1 MPNRRRRVR
10 HRVQTPAYAT
20 FTGESKSAM
29 LDLHEIVDISEDGV
43 SIHCHSPLEVNR
55 RINLCLDLA
64 ECSEHIYTTGQ
75 VVWANPSGRAGLRFS
90 GLAPVSLLRLREWLF
105 LNAMSGLANADEA
118 ALVPPADANPSP
130 APRAHPN
137 PSLAAETIAPA
148 SSEAVP
154 PSPGYTDTL
163 AALTAVQREVEALGA
178 DLAEALR
185 LIANRTHTLVRS
197 SGAAIALADS
207 DPEFMV
213 CRASSGDDAPPV
225 GARLQVGS
233 GFSGECVKTG
243 RLLRCEDAETDARV
257 DRTSCRALGIRSI
270 LAAPVRVGEKSIGIV
285 EAFSPQPDAFTE
297 NDSTVLQ
304 RLADTVLA
312 AVNRAA
318 RAENLPLPG
327 ASAPIPFKP
336 TPGSVLFASV
346 PEAKDKDKVADENED
361 ETEGTTSTGITLPR
375 SHLILLVCT
384 AATIFLVLGY
394 HSGRYVV
401 PWIQGKLQQRNTQL
415 PTVLASSPDPIKD
428 PKVDPKKD
436 AKSSVASLS
445 PIVETAS
452 FVQLQQ
458 MAQNGDPAAENA
470 LGLRYSQGDPQNRI
484 QPDDREAFNWFS
496 RAAQDGSLAAQS
508 KLGFLYSTGRGV
520 PKDINQAYFWA
531 VLARARGDQGNK
543 NLAIVLGAGMPRAQA
558 AAIEQQADGWL
569 QQHESHTKPT
579 AGR

>member
-1 MPNRRRRVR
+1 
-10 HRVQTPAYAT
+10 
-20 FTGESKSAM
+20 M

-75 VVWANPSGRAGLRFS
+75 VVWANPSGRTGLRFS

-105 LNAMSGLANADEA
+105 LNAMSGLANADDA
-118 ALVPPADANPSP
+118 ALALPAETDQSP
-130 APRAHPN
+130 ASA
-137 PSLAAETIAPA
+137 TIAPA
-148 SSEAVP
+148 EPEAVP

-163 AALTAVQREVEALGA
+163 AALTAVQREVEALGR
-178 DLAEALR
+178 DLAGALR
-185 LIANRTHTLVRS
+185 LIANRTQTLVRA

-207 DPEFMV
+207 DPDFMV

-233 GFSGECVKTG
+233 GFSGECVKSG
-243 RLLRCEDAETDARV
+243 RLLRCEDTETDTRV
-257 DRTSCRALGIRSI
+257 DRASCRALGIRSI
-270 LAAPVRVGEKSIGIV
+270 LAVPVRAGEKSIGIL
-285 EAFSPQPDAFTE
+285 EAFSPQPDSFTE
-297 NDSTVLQ
+297 NDSTALQ

-346 PEAKDKDKVADENED
+346 PEAKNKDKVADDNDNED
-361 ETEGTTSTGITLPR
+361 ETEDTTSRGISLPR
-375 SHLILLVCT
+375 SHLILLVSA
-384 AATIFLVLGY
+384 AATIAMALGY
-394 HSGRYVV
+394 HLA
-401 PWIQGKLQQRNTQL
+401 PWIQSKLQQRNTQL
-415 PTVLASSPDPIKD
+415 PTVLASSPDPKPDSKKD
-428 PKVDPKKD
+428 PK
-436 AKSSVASLS
+436 SSASPSS
-445 PIVETAS
+445 PIVDTAS
-452 FVQLQQ
+452 FAQLQQ

-470 LGLRYSQGDPQNRI
+470 IGLRYSQGDPQNRI
-484 QPDDREAFNWFS
+484 QPDDREAFSWFS

-520 PKDINQAYFWA
+520 PRDINQAYFWA

-543 NLAIVLGAGMPRAQA
+543 NLAIVLGAGMPSAQA
-558 AAIEQQADGWL
+558 AAIEQQADLWL
-569 QQHESHTKPT
+569 QQHESHAKPT

>member
-75 VVWANPSGRAGLRFS
+75 VVWAKASGRAGLRFS

-105 LNAMSGLANADEA
+105 LNAMSGIANADEA
-118 ALVPPADANPSP
+118 PLPASADALRVETTAPAASETVPPA
-130 APRAHPN
+130 
-137 PSLAAETIAPA
+137 
-148 SSEAVP
+148 AVP

-163 AALTAVQREVEALGA
+163 AALSAVQREVEALGA
-178 DLAEALR
+178 DLADALR
-185 LIANRTHTLVRS
+185 LIANRAHKLVRA

-207 DPEFMV
+207 DPDFMV
-213 CRASSGDDAPPV
+213 CRASAGDDAPPV

-233 GFSGECVKTG
+233 GFSGECVKSG

-257 DRTSCRALGIRSI
+257 DRASCRALGIRSI
-270 LAAPVRVGEKSIGIV
+270 LAVPVRVGEKSIGIL

-297 NDSTVLQ
+297 NDSTALQ

-327 ASAPIPFKP
+327 ASAPISFKP
-336 TPGSVLFASV
+336 APGSVLFASV
-346 PEAKDKDKVADENED
+346 PEAKNKDRVAEASEDNED
-361 ETEGTTSTGITLPR
+361 ETEDTTSSGISLPR
-375 SHLILLVCT
+375 SHLILLVSA
-384 AATIFLVLGY
+384 AATIAMALGY
-394 HSGRYVV
+394 HLA
-401 PWIQGKLQQRNTQL
+401 PWIQSKLQQRNTQL
-415 PTVLASSPDPIKD
+415 QTVLASSPDPIKD
-428 PKVDPKKD
+428 PKKD
-436 AKSSVASLS
+436 APSSAVPSG
-445 PIVETAS
+445 PTVETAS
-452 FVQLQQ
+452 FAQLQQ
-458 MAQNGDPAAENA
+458 MAQKGDGAAENA
-470 LGLRYSQGDPQNRI
+470 IGLRYSQGDPQNRI
-484 QPDDREAFNWFS
+484 QPDDREAFSWFS
-496 RAAQDGSLAAQS
+496 RAAQNGNLAAQS

-531 VLARARGDQGNK
+531 VLARARGDQGSK
-543 NLAIVLGAGMPRAQA
+543 NLAIVLGAGMPQAQA
-558 AAIEQQADGWL
+558 AAIQQQADLWL
-569 QQHESHTKPT
+569 QQHESHAKPT

>member
-1 MPNRRRRVR
+1 MAGTTSSLRSFVPNRRRRVR

-29 LDLHEIVDISEDGV
+29 LDLHEIVDISEDGI

-75 VVWANPSGRAGLRFS
+75 VVWAKPSGRTGLRFS

-118 ALVPPADANPSP
+118 ALAPPANANSSP
-130 APRAHPN
+130 A
-137 PSLAAETIAPA
+137 AEKIAPA

-163 AALTAVQREVEALGA
+163 AALTAVQREVEALGR
-178 DLAEALR
+178 DLAGALR
-185 LIANRTHTLVRS
+185 LIANRTQTLVRA

-207 DPEFMV
+207 DPDFMV
-213 CRASSGDDAPPV
+213 CRASSGDDAPSV

-233 GFSGECVKTG
+233 GFSGECVKSG
-243 RLLRCEDAETDARV
+243 RLLRCEDTETDARV
-257 DRTSCRALGIRSI
+257 DRASCRALGIRSI
-270 LAAPVRVGEKSIGIV
+270 LAVPVRAGEKSIGIL
-285 EAFSPQPDAFTE
+285 EAFSPQPDSFTE
-297 NDSTVLQ
+297 NDSTALQ

-318 RAENLPLPG
+318 RAENFPLPG

-336 TPGSVLFASV
+336 MPGSVLFASV
-346 PEAKDKDKVADENED
+346 PKPKNKDKTADESED
-361 ETEGTTSTGITLPR
+361 ETEDTTSRGITLPR

-394 HSGRYVV
+394 HSGRYIV
-401 PWIQGKLQQRNTQL
+401 PWIQSKLQQRNAHL
-415 PTVLASSPDPIKD
+415 PTVLASSPDPTKD
-428 PKVDPKKD
+428 S
-436 AKSSVASLS
+436 KSSAASS
-445 PIVETAS
+445 SATIEIAS
-452 FVQLQQ
+452 FAQLQQ
-458 MAQNGDPAAENA
+458 MAQNGDPVAENA
-470 LGLRYSQGDPQNRI
+470 LGLRYSQGDAQNRI
-484 QPDDREAFNWFS
+484 QPDDREAFSWFS

-558 AAIEQQADGWL
+558 AAIEQQADRWL

>member
-75 VVWANPSGRAGLRFS
+75 VVWAKQSGRAGLRFS

-118 ALVPPADANPSP
+118 AFAPLANANPSP
-130 APRAHPN
+130 T
-137 PSLAAETIAPA
+137 AEAIAPA
-148 SSEAVP
+148 EPEAVP

-163 AALTAVQREVEALGA
+163 AALSAVQREVEALGR
-178 DLAEALR
+178 DLAGALR
-185 LIANRTHTLVRS
+185 LIANRTQTLVRA

-207 DPEFMV
+207 DPDFMV

-243 RLLRCEDAETDARV
+243 RLLRCEDTETDARV
-257 DRTSCRALGIRSI
+257 DRASCRALGIRSI
-270 LAAPVRVGEKSIGIV
+270 LAVPVRAGEKSIGIL
-285 EAFSPQPDAFTE
+285 EAFSPQPDSFTE
-297 NDSTVLQ
+297 NDSTALQ

-327 ASAPIPFKP
+327 ASVPIPFKP
-336 TPGSVLFASV
+336 NPGSVLFASV
-346 PEAKDKDKVADENED
+346 PEAKAKDKVAEENEDNED
-361 ETEGTTSTGITLPR
+361 ETEDTTSSGISLPR
-375 SHLILLVCT
+375 SHLILLVSA
-384 AATIFLVLGY
+384 AATIAMALGY
-394 HSGRYVV
+394 HLA
-401 PWIQGKLQQRNTQL
+401 PWIQSKLQQRNTQL

-428 PKVDPKKD
+428 PKKD
-436 AKSSVASLS
+436 AKSSAPPSN

-452 FVQLQQ
+452 FAQLQQ

-470 LGLRYSQGDPQNRI
+470 LGLRYSQGDAQNRI
-484 QPDDREAFNWFS
+484 QPDDREAFSWFS
-496 RAAQDGSLAAQS
+496 RAAQDGNLAAQS

-543 NLAIVLGAGMPRAQA
+543 NLAIVLGAGMPSAQA
-558 AAIEQQADGWL
+558 AAIQQQADLWL